1 VDGASTANRECYV
14 GVSDSRGEETRR
26 GDVYGWRERAMG
38 IAKEQKG
45 GGCLESAMQRR
56 EKVLDDGMGSIAAA
70 KHASTSHFGLAYA
83 SIPTCTESLPA
94 RLQHS
99 YTTVF
104 PGMLCIAQDLQS
116 QHVTIS

>member
-1 VDGASTANRECYV
+1 VRPWMGPSTVNRECCV
-14 GVSDSRGEETRR
+14 GVSGGRSEETQRR
-26 GDVYGWRERAMG
+26 DGYGWRERAMG
-38 IAKEQKG
+38 VAKEQKC

-83 SIPTCTESLPA
+83 SIPTESLPA

-99 YTTVF
+99 YTTGF
-104 PGMLCIAQDLQS
+104 PSML
-116 QHVTIS
+116 